1 MRKTEKANIPSNEEI
16 IKMIPS
22 KSLREYLGQ
31 IGHEFSLCEEAALIY
46 QNSLLRQD
54 ERLDALNEIAKTLR
68 LPENAS
74 LQFSTY
80 RNCID
85 GNPDSGEKITATE
98 LATQIESHIKSDMEI
113 ETALFRNMLEG
124 IYEVDC
130 SVKNESLRGQ
140 PYDTFSCPAFS
151 SIEKAIDY
159 VMTGENDKLLDFIVT
174 LRKIDEG
181 DKYDSGTFNGKGEL
195 LQVDSTF
202 IGTQAFDSDNRLDN
216 FYSEIPYP
224 FNDGDIVQD
233 LSSGRIGV
241 VNHLGGEKDGNLKN
255 ICKRYRDS
263 SDIIVPVD
271 CLDDDGNFVYEP
283 FYTPCVD
290 YAPRLDESKGDGEF
304 LYEASLLVQGKGSL
318 EYFCNIVKKQNL
330 R

>member
-1 MRKTEKANIPSNEEI
+1 MTNI
-16 IKMIPS
+16 KKLIPS

-31 IGHEFSLCEEAALIY
+31 SGHEFSLCEEAALIY
-46 QNSLLRQD
+46 PNPLLRQD
-54 ERLDALNEIAKTLR
+54 ERLDALNEIAKTLH

-74 LQFSTY
+74 LQFPIY
-80 RNCID
+80 RNCRD
-85 GNPDSGEKITATE
+85 DNPDSDEKITATE
-98 LATQIESHIKSDMEI
+98 LATQIEAHIKSDMEI
-113 ETALFRNMLEG
+113 EIDLFRNTLEG

-130 SVKNESLRGQ
+130 SVKNESLHGL

-151 SIEKAIDY
+151 CIEKAIDD
-159 VMTGENDKLLDFIVT
+159 VRSCENDKLLDFIVT

-181 DKYDSGTFNGKGEL
+181 DKYVSGTFNSKGEL
-195 LQVDSTF
+195 LRVDSSF
-202 IGTQAFDSDNRLDN
+202 IGTQTFDSDNCLDN
-216 FYSEIPYP
+216 FYCEIPYP
-224 FNDGDIVQD
+224 FNHGDIVQD

-241 VNHLGGEKDGNLKN
+241 VNHLGGEKDGKLKN

-283 FYTPCVD
+283 FCTPCVD
-290 YAPRLDESKGDGEF
+290 YAPRLDYSKGDGERMD
-304 LYEASLLVQGKGSL
+304 EASHMVKGKGSL
-318 EYFCNIVKKQNL
+318 EYFYNIVKKQNL

>member
-1 MRKTEKANIPSNEEI
+1 MTNI
-16 IKMIPS
+16 KKLIPS

-46 QNSLLRQD
+46 QNPLLRQD
-54 ERLDALNEIAKTLR
+54 ERLDALNEIAKTLH

-74 LQFSTY
+74 LQFPIY
-80 RNCID
+80 RNCRD
-85 GNPDSGEKITATE
+85 DNPDSDEKITATE

-113 ETALFRNMLEG
+113 EIDLFRNTLEG

-130 SVKNESLRGQ
+130 SVKNESLHGQ

-181 DKYDSGTFNGKGEL
+181 DKYVSGTFNSKGEL
-195 LQVDSTF
+195 LRFDSSF
-202 IGTQAFDSDNRLDN
+202 IGTQAFDSDNCLDN
-216 FYSEIPYP
+216 FYCEIPYP

-241 VNHLGGEKDGNLKN
+241 VNHLDGEKDGKLKN

-290 YAPRLDESKGDGEF
+290 YASHLDYSKGNGEF

-318 EYFCNIVKKQNL
+318 EYFCNLVKKQNL

>member
-1 MRKTEKANIPSNEEI
+1 M
-16 IKMIPS
+16 
-22 KSLREYLGQ
+22 
-31 IGHEFSLCEEAALIY
+31 
-46 QNSLLRQD
+46 
-54 ERLDALNEIAKTLR
+54 
-68 LPENAS
+68 
-74 LQFSTY
+74 QFPTY

-85 GNPDSGEKITATE
+85 GSPDSGEKITATE
-98 LATQIESHIKSDMEI
+98 LAIQIESHIKSDMEI
-113 ETALFRNMLEG
+113 EIDLFRNTLEG

-130 SVKNESLRGQ
+130 SVKNESLRGL
-140 PYDTFSCPAFS
+140 PYDTSSCPAFS
-151 SIEKAIDY
+151 CIEKAIDY
-159 VMTGENDKLLDFIVT
+159 VMTGENDKLLDVIVT

-181 DKYDSGTFNGKGEL
+181 DKYVSGTFNGKGEL
-195 LQVDSTF
+195 LRVDSSF
-202 IGTQAFDSDNRLDN
+202 IGTQAFDSDNCLDN
-216 FYSEIPYP
+216 FYCEIPYP

-241 VNHLGGEKDGNLKN
+241 VNHLGGEKDGKLKN

-290 YAPRLDESKGDGEF
+290 YPPRLDYSKGDGEF

-318 EYFCNIVKKQNL
+318 EYFCNLVKKQNL

>member
-1 MRKTEKANIPSNEEI
+1 MTNI
-16 IKMIPS
+16 KKLIPS
-22 KSLREYLGQ
+22 KSLREYLQ
-31 IGHEFSLCEEAALIY
+31 KTGHEFSLCEEAALIY
-46 QNSLLRQD
+46 QNPLLRQD
-54 ERLDALNEIAKTLR
+54 ERLDALNKIAKTLR
-68 LPENAS
+68 LPENDGK
-74 LQFSTY
+74 QFSTY

-98 LATQIESHIKSDMEI
+98 LATQIESHIKSDMEMEI
-113 ETALFRNMLEG
+113 ALFRNTLEG

-159 VMTGENDKLLDFIVT
+159 VMTGENDKLLDFVVT

-181 DKYDSGTFNGKGEL
+181 DKYVSGTFNGKGEL
-195 LQVDSTF
+195 LRVDSTF
-202 IGTQAFDSDNRLDN
+202 IGTQVFDSDNCLDN
-216 FYSEIPYP
+216 LYCEIRYP
-224 FNDGDIVQD
+224 FSDGDIVQD
-233 LSSGRIGV
+233 VASGRIGV
-241 VNHLGGEKDGNLKN
+241 VNHLGGEKDGKLKN

-271 CLDDDGNFVYEP
+271 SLDDDGNFVYEP

-290 YAPRLDESKGDGEF
+290 YAPRLDESKNDGEF

-318 EYFCNIVKKQNL
+318 EYFCNMVKKQNL

>member
-1 MRKTEKANIPSNEEI
+1 MTNI
-16 IKMIPS
+16 KKLIPS
-22 KSLREYLGQ
+22 KSLREYLQ
-31 IGHEFSLCEEAALIY
+31 KTGHEFSLCEEAALIY
-46 QNSLLRQD
+46 QNPLLRQD
-54 ERLDALNEIAKTLR
+54 ERLDALNKIAKTLR
-68 LPENAS
+68 LPENDGK
-74 LQFSTY
+74 QFSTY

-98 LATQIESHIKSDMEI
+98 LATQIESHIKSDMEMEI
-113 ETALFRNMLEG
+113 ALFRNTLEG

-181 DKYDSGTFNGKGEL
+181 DKYVSGTFNGKGEL
-195 LQVDSTF
+195 LRVDSYF
-202 IGTQAFDSDNRLDN
+202 MGTQAFDSDNCLDN

-241 VNHLGGEKDGNLKN
+241 VNHLGGEKDGKLKN

-271 CLDDDGNFVYEP
+271 SLDDDGNFVYEP

-290 YAPRLDESKGDGEF
+290 YAPRLDESKNDGEF

-318 EYFCNIVKKQNL
+318 EYFCNMVKKQNL

>member
-22 KSLREYLGQ
+22 KAVREYLQ
-31 IGHEFSLCEEAALIY
+31 KIGHEFSLCEEAALIY
-46 QNSLLRQD
+46 QNPLLRQD
-54 ERLDALNEIAKTLR
+54 ESLDALNKIAKTLR
-68 LPENAS
+68 LPENDS
-74 LQFSTY
+74 KQFSTY

-98 LATQIESHIKSDMEI
+98 LATQIESHIKSDMEMEI
-113 ETALFRNMLEG
+113 DLFRNTLEG

-130 SVKNESLRGQ
+130 SVKNESLRSQ

-159 VMTGENDKLLDFIVT
+159 VMTGENNKLLDFIVT

-181 DKYDSGTFNGKGEL
+181 DKYVSGTFNGKGEL
-195 LQVDSTF
+195 LRVDSSF
-202 IGTQAFDSDNRLDN
+202 MGTQAFDSDNCLDN

-241 VNHLGGEKDGNLKN
+241 VNHLGGEKDGKLKN

-290 YAPRLDESKGDGEF
+290 YATRLDESKNDGEF

-318 EYFCNIVKKQNL
+318 EYFCNLVKKQNL

>member
-1 MRKTEKANIPSNEEI
+1 MTNI
-16 IKMIPS
+16 KKLIPS
-22 KSLREYLGQ
+22 KSLREYLQ
-31 IGHEFSLCEEAALIY
+31 KTGHEFSLCEEAALIY
-46 QNSLLRQD
+46 QNPLLRQD
-54 ERLDALNEIAKTLR
+54 ERLDALNKIAKTLR
-68 LPENAS
+68 LPENDGK
-74 LQFSTY
+74 QFSTY

-98 LATQIESHIKSDMEI
+98 LATQIESHIKSDMEMEI
-113 ETALFRNMLEG
+113 ALFRNTLEG

-181 DKYDSGTFNGKGEL
+181 DKYVSGTFNGKDEL
-195 LQVDSTF
+195 LRVDSSF
-202 IGTQAFDSDNRLDN
+202 MGTQAFDSDNCLDN

-263 SDIIVPVD
+263 SDIIVSVD
-271 CLDDDGNFVYEP
+271 SLDDDGNFVYEP

-290 YAPRLDESKGDGEF
+290 YATRLDYSKGDGEF

-318 EYFCNIVKKQNL
+318 EYFCNLVKK
-330 R
+330 RIAD

>member
-1 MRKTEKANIPSNEEI
+1 MTNI
-16 IKMIPS
+16 KKLIPS
-22 KSLREYLGQ
+22 KSLREYLQ
-31 IGHEFSLCEEAALIY
+31 KTGHEFSLCEEAALIY
-46 QNSLLRQD
+46 QNPLLRQD
-54 ERLDALNEIAKTLR
+54 ERLDALNKIAKTLR
-68 LPENAS
+68 LPENDGK
-74 LQFSTY
+74 QFSTY

-85 GNPDSGEKITATE
+85 GNPDSGEKITAIE
-98 LATQIESHIKSDMEI
+98 LATQIESHIKSDMEMEI
-113 ETALFRNMLEG
+113 ALFRNTLEG

-181 DKYDSGTFNGKGEL
+181 DKYVSGTFNGKDEL
-195 LQVDSTF
+195 LRVDSSF
-202 IGTQAFDSDNRLDN
+202 MGTQVFDSDNCLDN
-216 FYSEIPYP
+216 FYCEIPYP

-241 VNHLGGEKDGNLKN
+241 VNHLGGEKDGKLKN

-271 CLDDDGNFVYEP
+271 SLDDDGNFVYEP

-290 YAPRLDESKGDGEF
+290 YAPRLDESKNDGEF

-318 EYFCNIVKKQNL
+318 EYFCNMVKKQNL

>member
-1 MRKTEKANIPSNEEI
+1 MTNI
-16 IKMIPS
+16 KKLIPS

-46 QNSLLRQD
+46 QNPLLRQD
-54 ERLDALNEIAKTLR
+54 ERLDALNKIAKTLR

-74 LQFSTY
+74 LQFPTY
-80 RNCID
+80 RNWRD
-85 GNPDSGEKITATE
+85 GSPDSGEKITATE
-98 LATQIESHIKSDMEI
+98 LATQMESHIKSDMEI
-113 ETALFRNMLEG
+113 EIDLFRNTLEG
-124 IYEVDC
+124 IYEVDF
-130 SVKNESLRGQ
+130 SVKNENLRGQ
-140 PYDTFSCPAFS
+140 SYDTFSCPAFS

-181 DKYDSGTFNGKGEL
+181 DKYVSGTFNGKGEL
-195 LQVDSTF
+195 LRVDSTF

-216 FYSEIPYP
+216 FYCEIPYP

-241 VNHLGGEKDGNLKN
+241 VNHLGGEKDGKLKN

-271 CLDDDGNFVYEP
+271 CLDDDGNFVYKP

-290 YAPRLDESKGDGEF
+290 YAPRLDYSKGDGEF

-318 EYFCNIVKKQNL
+318 EYFRNMVKKQNL

>member
-1 MRKTEKANIPSNEEI
+1 M
-16 IKMIPS
+16 
-22 KSLREYLGQ
+22 
-31 IGHEFSLCEEAALIY
+31 
-46 QNSLLRQD
+46 RQD
-54 ERLDALNEIAKTLR
+54 ERLDALNKIAKTLR
-68 LPENAS
+68 LPENDGK
-74 LQFSTY
+74 QFSTY

-98 LATQIESHIKSDMEI
+98 LATQIESHIKSDMEMEI
-113 ETALFRNMLEG
+113 ALFRNTLEG

-181 DKYDSGTFNGKGEL
+181 DKYVSGTFNGKDEL
-195 LQVDSTF
+195 LRVDSSF
-202 IGTQAFDSDNRLDN
+202 MGTQAFDSDNCLDN

-241 VNHLGGEKDGNLKN
+241 VNHLGGEKDGKLKN

-271 CLDDDGNFVYEP
+271 SLDDDGNFVYEP

-290 YAPRLDESKGDGEF
+290 YAPRLDESKNDGEF

-318 EYFCNIVKKQNL
+318 EYFCNMVKKQNL

>member
-1 MRKTEKANIPSNEEI
+1 MTNI
-16 IKMIPS
+16 KKLIPS
-22 KSLREYLGQ
+22 KSLREYLQ
-31 IGHEFSLCEEAALIY
+31 KTGHEFSLCEEAALIY
-46 QNSLLRQD
+46 QNPLLRQD
-54 ERLDALNEIAKTLR
+54 ERLDALNKIAKTLR
-68 LPENAS
+68 LPENDGK
-74 LQFSTY
+74 QFSTY

-98 LATQIESHIKSDMEI
+98 LATQIESHIKSDMEMEI
-113 ETALFRNMLEG
+113 ALFRNTLEG

-181 DKYDSGTFNGKGEL
+181 DKYVSGTFNGKGEL
-195 LQVDSTF
+195 LRVDSSF
-202 IGTQAFDSDNRLDN
+202 MGTQAFDSDNCLDN

-241 VNHLGGEKDGNLKN
+241 VNHLGGEKDGKLKN

-271 CLDDDGNFVYEP
+271 SLDVDGNFVYEP

-290 YAPRLDESKGDGEF
+290 YAPRLDESKNDGEF

-318 EYFCNIVKKQNL
+318 EYFCNMVKKQNL

>member
-1 MRKTEKANIPSNEEI
+1 MTNI
-16 IKMIPS
+16 KKLIPS
-22 KSLREYLGQ
+22 KSLREYLQ
-31 IGHEFSLCEEAALIY
+31 KTGHEFSLCEEAALIY
-46 QNSLLRQD
+46 QNPLLRQD
-54 ERLDALNEIAKTLR
+54 ERLDALNKIAKTLR
-68 LPENAS
+68 LPENDGK
-74 LQFSTY
+74 QFSTY

-85 GNPDSGEKITATE
+85 GNPDSGEKITAIE
-98 LATQIESHIKSDMEI
+98 LATQIESHIKSDMEMEI
-113 ETALFRNMLEG
+113 ALFRNTLEG

-181 DKYDSGTFNGKGEL
+181 DKYVSGTFNGKDEL
-195 LQVDSTF
+195 LRVDSSF
-202 IGTQAFDSDNRLDN
+202 MGTQAFDSDNCLDN
-216 FYSEIPYP
+216 FYCEIPYP
-224 FNDGDIVQD
+224 FNDGDIVQN
-233 LSSGRIGV
+233 LSDGRIGV
-241 VNHLGGEKDGNLKN
+241 VNHLGGEKDGKLKN

-271 CLDDDGNFVYEP
+271 SLDDDGNFVYEP

-290 YAPRLDESKGDGEF
+290 YAPRLDESKNDGEF

-318 EYFCNIVKKQNL
+318 EYFCNMVKKQNL

>member
-1 MRKTEKANIPSNEEI
+1 MTNI
-16 IKMIPS
+16 KKLIPS
-22 KSLREYLGQ
+22 KSLREYLQ
-31 IGHEFSLCEEAALIY
+31 KTGHEFSLCEEAALIY
-46 QNSLLRQD
+46 QNPLLRQD
-54 ERLDALNEIAKTLR
+54 ERLDALNKIAKTLC
-68 LPENAS
+68 LLENDGK
-74 LQFSTY
+74 QFSTY

-98 LATQIESHIKSDMEI
+98 LATQIESHIKSDMEMEI
-113 ETALFRNMLEG
+113 ALFRNTLEG

-181 DKYDSGTFNGKGEL
+181 DKYVSGTFNGKGEL
-195 LQVDSTF
+195 LRVDSSF
-202 IGTQAFDSDNRLDN
+202 MGTQAFDSDNCLDN

-241 VNHLGGEKDGNLKN
+241 VNHLGGEKDGKLKN

-271 CLDDDGNFVYEP
+271 SLDDDGNFVYEP

-290 YAPRLDESKGDGEF
+290 YAPRLDESKNDGEF

-318 EYFCNIVKKQNL
+318 EYFCNMVKKQNL

>member
-1 MRKTEKANIPSNEEI
+1 MTNI
-16 IKMIPS
+16 KKLIPS

-46 QNSLLRQD
+46 QNPLLRQD
-54 ERLDALNEIAKTLR
+54 ERLDALNEIAKTLH
-68 LPENAS
+68 LLENAN
-74 LQFSTY
+74 LQFPTY
-80 RNCID
+80 RNCKD
-85 GNPDSGEKITATE
+85 GSPDSGEKITATE

-113 ETALFRNMLEG
+113 EIDLFRNTLED

-130 SVKNESLRGQ
+130 SVKNESLHGQ

-159 VMTGENDKLLDFIVT
+159 VITGENDKLLDFIVR

-181 DKYDSGTFNGKGEL
+181 DKYVSGTFNSKGEL
-195 LQVDSTF
+195 LRVDSSF
-202 IGTQAFDSDNRLDN
+202 IGTQVFDSDNCLDN
-216 FYSEIPYP
+216 FYCEIPYP

-241 VNHLGGEKDGNLKN
+241 VNHLGGEKHGKLKN

-290 YAPRLDESKGDGEF
+290 YAPRLDESKNDGEF

-318 EYFCNIVKKQNL
+318 EYFCNMVKKQNL

>member
-1 MRKTEKANIPSNEEI
+1 MTNLKKL
-16 IKMIPS
+16 IPS

-46 QNSLLRQD
+46 QNPLLRQD
-54 ERLDALNEIAKTLR
+54 ERLDALNEIAKTLH

-74 LQFSTY
+74 LQFPTY
-80 RNCID
+80 RNCRD
-85 GNPDSGEKITATE
+85 GSPDSGEKITATE
-98 LATQIESHIKSDMEI
+98 LATQIEAHIKSDMEI
-113 ETALFRNMLEG
+113 EIDLFRNTLEG

-140 PYDTFSCPAFS
+140 SYDTFSCPAFS
-151 SIEKAIDY
+151 CIEKAIDY
-159 VMTGENDKLLDFIVT
+159 VITGENDKLLDFIVT

-181 DKYDSGTFNGKGEL
+181 DKYVSGTFNGKGEL
-195 LQVDSTF
+195 LRVDSSF

-216 FYSEIPYP
+216 FYCEILYP

-241 VNHLGGEKDGNLKN
+241 VNHLGGEKDGKLKN

-290 YAPRLDESKGDGEF
+290 YAPRLDYSKGDGEF

-318 EYFCNIVKKQNL
+318 EYFCNLVKKQNL

>member
-1 MRKTEKANIPSNEEI
+1 MTNLKKL
-16 IKMIPS
+16 IPS
-22 KSLREYLGQ
+22 KSLREYLRQ

-46 QNSLLRQD
+46 QNPLLRQD

-68 LPENAS
+68 LPENDGK
-74 LQFSTY
+74 QFSTY

-113 ETALFRNMLEG
+113 EIDLFRNTLEG

-181 DKYDSGTFNGKGEL
+181 DKYVSGTFNGKGEL
-195 LQVDSTF
+195 LRVDSSF
-202 IGTQAFDSDNRLDN
+202 MGTQAFDSDNSLDN

-224 FNDGDIVQD
+224 FNDGDIEQA
-233 LSSGRIGV
+233 LSNGRIGV
-241 VNHLGGEKDGNLKN
+241 VNHLGGEKDGKLKN

-271 CLDDDGNFVYEP
+271 SLDDDGNFVYEP

-290 YAPRLDESKGDGEF
+290 YAPRLDESKNDGEF

-318 EYFCNIVKKQNL
+318 EYFCNMGKKQNL

>member
-1 MRKTEKANIPSNEEI
+1 MTNLKKL
-16 IKMIPS
+16 IPS
-22 KSLREYLGQ
+22 KSLRKYLGQ

-46 QNSLLRQD
+46 QNPLLRQD

-68 LPENAS
+68 LPENDGK
-74 LQFSTY
+74 QFSTY

-85 GNPDSGEKITATE
+85 GNPDSDEKITATE
-98 LATQIESHIKSDMEI
+98 LATQIEAHIKSDMEMEI
-113 ETALFRNMLEG
+113 DLFRNTLEG

-181 DKYDSGTFNGKGEL
+181 DKYVSGTFNSKGEL

-202 IGTQAFDSDNRLDN
+202 IGTQVFDSDNCLDN

-224 FNDGDIVQD
+224 FNDGDIVQN
-233 LSSGRIGV
+233 LSDGRIGV

-271 CLDDDGNFVYEP
+271 SLDDDGNFVYEP

-290 YAPRLDESKGDGEF
+290 YAPRLDYSKGDGEF

-318 EYFCNIVKKQNL
+318 EYFCNLVKKQNL

>member
-1 MRKTEKANIPSNEEI
+1 MTNLKKL
-16 IKMIPS
+16 IPS

-31 IGHEFSLCEEAALIY
+31 IGHEFSLCEEASLIY
-46 QNSLLRQD
+46 QNPLLRQD
-54 ERLDALNEIAKTLR
+54 ERLDALNEIAKTLH

-74 LQFSTY
+74 LQFPTY

-98 LATQIESHIKSDMEI
+98 LATQIESHIKADMEI
-113 ETALFRNMLEG
+113 ETALFRNTLEG
-124 IYEVDC
+124 IYEVNC

-181 DKYDSGTFNGKGEL
+181 DKYVSGTFNSKGEL
-195 LQVDSTF
+195 LRVNSSF
-202 IGTQAFDSDNRLDN
+202 IGTQAFDSDNCLDN
-216 FYSEIPYP
+216 LYCEIPYP

-233 LSSGRIGV
+233 LSDGRIGV

-271 CLDDDGNFVYEP
+271 SLDDDGNFVYEP

-290 YAPRLDESKGDGEF
+290 YASRLDESKNDGEF

-318 EYFCNIVKKQNL
+318 EYFCNLVKK
-330 R
+330 RIAD

>member
-1 MRKTEKANIPSNEEI
+1 MTNI
-16 IKMIPS
+16 KKLIPS
-22 KSLREYLGQ
+22 KSLREYLQ
-31 IGHEFSLCEEAALIY
+31 KTGHEFSLCEEAALIY
-46 QNSLLRQD
+46 QNPLLRQD
-54 ERLDALNEIAKTLR
+54 ERLDALNKIAKTLR
-68 LPENAS
+68 LPENDGK
-74 LQFSTY
+74 QFSTY

-98 LATQIESHIKSDMEI
+98 LATQIESHIKSDMEMEI
-113 ETALFRNMLEG
+113 ALFRNTLEG

-181 DKYDSGTFNGKGEL
+181 DKYVSGTFNGKDEL
-195 LQVDSTF
+195 LRVDSSF
-202 IGTQAFDSDNRLDN
+202 MGTQAFDSDNCLDN

-241 VNHLGGEKDGNLKN
+241 VNHLGGEKDGKLKN

-271 CLDDDGNFVYEP
+271 SLDDDGNFVYEP

-290 YAPRLDESKGDGEF
+290 YAPRLDESKNDGEF
-304 LYEASLLVQGKGSL
+304 LYEVSLLVQGKGSL
-318 EYFCNIVKKQNL
+318 EYFCNMVKKQNL

>member
-1 MRKTEKANIPSNEEI
+1 MTNLKKL
-16 IKMIPS
+16 IPS

-46 QNSLLRQD
+46 QNPLLRQD
-54 ERLDALNEIAKTLR
+54 ERLDALNEIAKTLH
-68 LPENAS
+68 LLENAN
-74 LQFSTY
+74 LQFPTY
-80 RNCID
+80 RNCKD
-85 GNPDSGEKITATE
+85 GSPDSGEKITATE
-98 LATQIESHIKSDMEI
+98 LSTQIESHIKSDMEI
-113 ETALFRNMLEG
+113 EIDLFRNTLEG

-130 SVKNESLRGQ
+130 SVKNESLHGL

-151 SIEKAIDY
+151 CIEKAIDY
-159 VMTGENDKLLDFIVT
+159 VMSGENDKLLDFIVT
-174 LRKIDEG
+174 LRKIDED
-181 DKYDSGTFNGKGEL
+181 DKYVSGTFNSKGEL
-195 LQVDSTF
+195 LRVDSSF
-202 IGTQAFDSDNRLDN
+202 IGTQAFDSDNCLDN
-216 FYSEIPYP
+216 FYCEIPYP

-241 VNHLGGEKDGNLKN
+241 VNHLGGEKDGKLKN

-290 YAPRLDESKGDGEF
+290 YASCLDYSKGDGEF

-318 EYFCNIVKKQNL
+318 EYFCNLVKKQNL

>member
-1 MRKTEKANIPSNEEI
+1 MTNI
-16 IKMIPS
+16 KKLIPS
-22 KSLREYLGQ
+22 KSLREYLQ
-31 IGHEFSLCEEAALIY
+31 KTGHEFSLCEEAALIY
-46 QNSLLRQD
+46 QNPLLRQD
-54 ERLDALNEIAKTLR
+54 ERLDALNKIAKTLR
-68 LPENAS
+68 LPENDGK
-74 LQFSTY
+74 QFSTY

-98 LATQIESHIKSDMEI
+98 LATQIESHIKSDMEMGI
-113 ETALFRNMLEG
+113 ALFRNTLEG

-181 DKYDSGTFNGKGEL
+181 DKYVSGTFNSKGEL

-202 IGTQAFDSDNRLDN
+202 IGTQVFDSNNCLDN
-216 FYSEIPYP
+216 FYCEIPYP

-241 VNHLGGEKDGNLKN
+241 VNHLGGEKDGKLKN

-271 CLDDDGNFVYEP
+271 SLDDDGNFVYEP

-290 YAPRLDESKGDGEF
+290 YAPRLDESKNDGEF

-318 EYFCNIVKKQNL
+318 EYFCNMVKKKNL

>member
-1 MRKTEKANIPSNEEI
+1 MTNLKKL
-16 IKMIPS
+16 IPS

-46 QNSLLRQD
+46 QNPILRQD
-54 ERLDALNEIAKTLR
+54 ERLDALNEIAKTLH

-74 LQFSTY
+74 LQFPTY
-80 RNCID
+80 RNCRD
-85 GNPDSGEKITATE
+85 GSPDSGEKITATE
-98 LATQIESHIKSDMEI
+98 LATQIASHIKSDMEI
-113 ETALFRNMLEG
+113 EIDLFRNTLEG

-181 DKYDSGTFNGKGEL
+181 DKYVSGTFNGKDEL
-195 LQVDSTF
+195 LRVDSSF
-202 IGTQAFDSDNRLDN
+202 MGTQAFDSDNCLDN
-216 FYSEIPYP
+216 FYSEIPYS

-241 VNHLGGEKDGNLKN
+241 VNHLGGEKDGKLKN
-255 ICKRYRDS
+255 ICKRYHDS
-263 SDIIVPVD
+263 SDIIVSVD
-271 CLDDDGNFVYEP
+271 SLDDDGNFVYEP

-290 YAPRLDESKGDGEF
+290 YAPRLDESKNDGEF

-318 EYFCNIVKKQNL
+318 EYFCNMVKKQNL

>member
-1 MRKTEKANIPSNEEI
+1 MTNI
-16 IKMIPS
+16 KKLIPS
-22 KSLREYLGQ
+22 KSLREYLQ
-31 IGHEFSLCEEAALIY
+31 KTGHEFSLCEEAALIY
-46 QNSLLRQD
+46 QNPLLRQD
-54 ERLDALNEIAKTLR
+54 ERLDALNKIAKTLR
-68 LPENAS
+68 LPENDGK
-74 LQFSTY
+74 QFSTY

-98 LATQIESHIKSDMEI
+98 LATQIESHIKSDMEMEI
-113 ETALFRNMLEG
+113 ALFRNTLEG

-181 DKYDSGTFNGKGEL
+181 DKYVSGTFNGKGEL

-202 IGTQAFDSDNRLDN
+202 IGTQVFDSDNCLDN
-216 FYSEIPYP
+216 FYCEIPYP

-241 VNHLGGEKDGNLKN
+241 VNHLGGEKDGKLKN

-271 CLDDDGNFVYEP
+271 SLDDDGNFVYEP

-290 YAPRLDESKGDGEF
+290 YAPRLDESKNDGEF

-318 EYFCNIVKKQNL
+318 EYFCNMVKKQNL

>member
-1 MRKTEKANIPSNEEI
+1 MTNLKKL
-16 IKMIPS
+16 IPS

-46 QNSLLRQD
+46 QNPLLRQD
-54 ERLDALNEIAKTLR
+54 ERLDALNEIAKTLH

-74 LQFSTY
+74 LQFPTY

-85 GNPDSGEKITATE
+85 GMHDSGEKITVTE
-98 LATQIESHIKSDMEI
+98 LATQIEAHIKADMEI
-113 ETALFRNMLEG
+113 ETALFRNTLEG

-140 PYDTFSCPAFS
+140 PYDNFSCPAFS

-181 DKYDSGTFNGKGEL
+181 DKYVSGTFNSKGEL

-202 IGTQAFDSDNRLDN
+202 IGTQVFDSDNRLDN

-241 VNHLGGEKDGNLKN
+241 VNHLGGEKDGKLKN

-271 CLDDDGNFVYEP
+271 SLDDDGNFVYEP

-290 YAPRLDESKGDGEF
+290 YAPRLDYSKGDGEF

-318 EYFCNIVKKQNL
+318 EYFCNMVKK
-330 R
+330 RIAD

>member
-1 MRKTEKANIPSNEEI
+1 MTNI
-16 IKMIPS
+16 KKLIPS
-22 KSLREYLGQ
+22 KSLREYLQ
-31 IGHEFSLCEEAALIY
+31 KTGHEFSLCEEAALIY
-46 QNSLLRQD
+46 QNPLLRQD
-54 ERLDALNEIAKTLR
+54 ERLDALNKIAKTLR
-68 LPENAS
+68 LPENDGK
-74 LQFSTY
+74 QFSTY

-98 LATQIESHIKSDMEI
+98 LATQIESHIKSDMEMEI
-113 ETALFRNMLEG
+113 ALFRNTLEG

-140 PYDTFSCPAFS
+140 PYDTFYCPAFS

-181 DKYDSGTFNGKGEL
+181 DKYVSGTFNGKDEL
-195 LQVDSTF
+195 LRVDSSF
-202 IGTQAFDSDNRLDN
+202 MGTQAFDSDNCLDN

-241 VNHLGGEKDGNLKN
+241 VNHLGGEKDGKLKN

-271 CLDDDGNFVYEP
+271 SLDDDGNFVYEP

-290 YAPRLDESKGDGEF
+290 YAPRLDESKNDGEF

-318 EYFCNIVKKQNL
+318 EYFCNMVKKQNL

>member
-1 MRKTEKANIPSNEEI
+1 MTNLKKL
-16 IKMIPS
+16 IPS

-46 QNSLLRQD
+46 QNPLLRQD
-54 ERLDALNEIAKTLR
+54 ERLDALNEIAKTLH

-74 LQFSTY
+74 LQFPTY

-85 GNPDSGEKITATE
+85 GMHDSGEKITVTE
-98 LATQIESHIKSDMEI
+98 LATQIEAHIKADMEI
-113 ETALFRNMLEG
+113 ETALFRNTLEG

-140 PYDTFSCPAFS
+140 PYDNFSCPAFS

-181 DKYDSGTFNGKGEL
+181 DKYVSGTFNSKGEL

-202 IGTQAFDSDNRLDN
+202 IGTQVFDSDNRLDN

-241 VNHLGGEKDGNLKN
+241 VNHLGGEKDGKLKN

-263 SDIIVPVD
+263 SDIIVSVD
-271 CLDDDGNFVYEP
+271 SLDDDGNFVYEP

-290 YAPRLDESKGDGEF
+290 YATRLDYSKGDGEF

-318 EYFCNIVKKQNL
+318 EYFCNMVKK
-330 R
+330 RIAD

>member
-1 MRKTEKANIPSNEEI
+1 M
-16 IKMIPS
+16 
-22 KSLREYLGQ
+22 
-31 IGHEFSLCEEAALIY
+31 
-46 QNSLLRQD
+46 RQD
-54 ERLDALNEIAKTLR
+54 ERLDALNKIAKTLR
-68 LPENAS
+68 LPENDGK
-74 LQFSTY
+74 QFSTY

-98 LATQIESHIKSDMEI
+98 LATQIESHIKSDMEMEI
-113 ETALFRNMLEG
+113 ALFRNTLEG

-181 DKYDSGTFNGKGEL
+181 DKYVSGTFNGKDEL
-195 LQVDSTF
+195 LRVDSSF
-202 IGTQAFDSDNRLDN
+202 MGTQAFDSDNCLDN
-216 FYSEIPYP
+216 LYCEIPYP

-241 VNHLGGEKDGNLKN
+241 VNHLGGEKDGKLKN

-271 CLDDDGNFVYEP
+271 SLDDDGNFVYEP

-290 YAPRLDESKGDGEF
+290 YAPRLDESKNDGEF

-318 EYFCNIVKKQNL
+318 EYFCNMVKKQNL

>member
-1 MRKTEKANIPSNEEI
+1 MTNI
-16 IKMIPS
+16 KKLIPS

-46 QNSLLRQD
+46 QNPLLRQD
-54 ERLDALNEIAKTLR
+54 ERLDALNEIAKTLH

-74 LQFSTY
+74 LQFPIY
-80 RNCID
+80 RNCRD
-85 GNPDSGEKITATE
+85 DNPDSDEKITATE

-113 ETALFRNMLEG
+113 EIDLFRNTLEG

-130 SVKNESLRGQ
+130 SVKNESLHGQ

-181 DKYDSGTFNGKGEL
+181 DKYVSGTFNGKDEFL
-195 LQVDSTF
+195 RVDSSF
-202 IGTQAFDSDNRLDN
+202 IGTQAFDSDNCLDN
-216 FYSEIPYP
+216 FYCKIPYP

-241 VNHLGGEKDGNLKN
+241 VNHLSGEKDGKLKN

-290 YAPRLDESKGDGEF
+290 YAPRLDESKNDGEF

-318 EYFCNIVKKQNL
+318 EYFCNMVKKQNL

>member
-1 MRKTEKANIPSNEEI
+1 MTNI
-16 IKMIPS
+16 KKLIPS
-22 KSLREYLGQ
+22 KSLREYLQ
-31 IGHEFSLCEEAALIY
+31 KTGHEFSLCEEAALIY
-46 QNSLLRQD
+46 QNPLLRQD
-54 ERLDALNEIAKTLR
+54 ERLDALNKIAKTLR
-68 LPENAS
+68 LPENDGK
-74 LQFSTY
+74 QFSTY

-85 GNPDSGEKITATE
+85 GNPDSGEKIMATE
-98 LATQIESHIKSDMEI
+98 LATQIESHIKSDMEMEI
-113 ETALFRNMLEG
+113 ALFRNTLEG

-140 PYDTFSCPAFS
+140 PCDTFSCPAFS

-181 DKYDSGTFNGKGEL
+181 DKYVSGTFNGKDEL
-195 LQVDSTF
+195 LRVDSSF
-202 IGTQAFDSDNRLDN
+202 MGTQAFDSDNCLDN

-241 VNHLGGEKDGNLKN
+241 VNHLGGEKDGKLKN

-271 CLDDDGNFVYEP
+271 SLDDDGNFVYEP

-290 YAPRLDESKGDGEF
+290 YAPRLDESKNDGEF

-318 EYFCNIVKKQNL
+318 EYFCNMVKKQNL

>member
-1 MRKTEKANIPSNEEI
+1 MTNI
-16 IKMIPS
+16 KKLIPS
-22 KSLREYLGQ
+22 KSLREYLQ
-31 IGHEFSLCEEAALIY
+31 KTGHEFSLCEEAALIY
-46 QNSLLRQD
+46 QNPLLRQD
-54 ERLDALNEIAKTLR
+54 ERLDALNKIAKTLR
-68 LPENAS
+68 LPENDGK
-74 LQFSTY
+74 QFSTY

-98 LATQIESHIKSDMEI
+98 LATQIESHIKSDMEMEI
-113 ETALFRNMLEG
+113 ALFRNTLEG

-181 DKYDSGTFNGKGEL
+181 DKYVSGTFNSKGEL
-195 LQVDSTF
+195 LRVDSSF
-202 IGTQAFDSDNRLDN
+202 IRTQAFDSDNCLDN

-241 VNHLGGEKDGNLKN
+241 VNHLGGEKDGKLKN

-271 CLDDDGNFVYEP
+271 SLDDDGNFVYEP

-290 YAPRLDESKGDGEF
+290 YAPRLDESKNDGEF

-318 EYFCNIVKKQNL
+318 EYFCNMVKKQNL

>member
-1 MRKTEKANIPSNEEI
+1 MTNI
-16 IKMIPS
+16 KKLIPS

-31 IGHEFSLCEEAALIY
+31 IGHEFSLCEKAALIY
-46 QNSLLRQD
+46 QNPLLRQD
-54 ERLDALNEIAKTLR
+54 ERLDALNEIAKTLH
-68 LPENAS
+68 LLENAN
-74 LQFSTY
+74 LQFPTY
-80 RNCID
+80 RNCKD
-85 GNPDSGEKITATE
+85 GSPDSGEKITATE
-98 LATQIESHIKSDMEI
+98 LSTQIESHIKSDMEI
-113 ETALFRNMLEG
+113 EIDLFRNTLEG

-130 SVKNESLRGQ
+130 SVKNESLHGQ

-181 DKYDSGTFNGKGEL
+181 DKYVSGTFNGKGEL
-195 LQVDSTF
+195 LRVDSSF
-202 IGTQAFDSDNRLDN
+202 IGTQAFDSDNCLDN
-216 FYSEIPYP
+216 FYCEIPYP
-224 FNDGDIVQD
+224 FKDGDIVQD

-241 VNHLGGEKDGNLKN
+241 VNHLGGEKDGKLKN

-271 CLDDDGNFVYEP
+271 SLDDDGNFVYEP

-290 YAPRLDESKGDGEF
+290 YAPRLDESKNDGEF

>member
-1 MRKTEKANIPSNEEI
+1 MTNLKKL
-16 IKMIPS
+16 IPS

-31 IGHEFSLCEEAALIY
+31 IGHEFSLCEEASLIY
-46 QNSLLRQD
+46 QNPLLRQD
-54 ERLDALNEIAKTLR
+54 ERLDALNKIAKTLR
-68 LPENAS
+68 LPENDGK
-74 LQFSTY
+74 QFSTY

-98 LATQIESHIKSDMEI
+98 LATQIESHIKSDMEMEI
-113 ETALFRNMLEG
+113 ALFRNTLEG

-140 PYDTFSCPAFS
+140 PYDTFYCPAFS

-181 DKYDSGTFNGKGEL
+181 DKYVSGTFNGKDEL
-195 LQVDSTF
+195 LRVDSSF
-202 IGTQAFDSDNRLDN
+202 MGTQAFDSDNCLDN

-241 VNHLGGEKDGNLKN
+241 VNHLGGEKDGKLKN

-271 CLDDDGNFVYEP
+271 SLDDDGNFVYEP

-290 YAPRLDESKGDGEF
+290 YAPRLDESKNDGEF

-318 EYFCNIVKKQNL
+318 EYFCNMVKKQNL

>member
-1 MRKTEKANIPSNEEI
+1 MTNLKKL
-16 IKMIPS
+16 IPS
-22 KSLREYLGQ
+22 KSLREYLQ
-31 IGHEFSLCEEAALIY
+31 KTGHEFSLCEEAALIY
-46 QNSLLRQD
+46 QNPLLRQD
-54 ERLDALNEIAKTLR
+54 ERLDALNEIAKTLH

-74 LQFSTY
+74 LQFPTY
-80 RNCID
+80 RNCRD
-85 GNPDSGEKITATE
+85 GSPDSGEKITATE

-113 ETALFRNMLEG
+113 EIDLFRNTLEG

-140 PYDTFSCPAFS
+140 PYGTSSCTAFSC
-151 SIEKAIDY
+151 IEKAIDY
-159 VMTGENDKLLDFIVT
+159 VMTGENDKLLDVIVRV
-174 LRKIDEG
+174 RKIDEG
-181 DKYDSGTFNGKGEL
+181 DKYVSGTFNGKGEFL
-195 LQVDSTF
+195 RVDSSF
-202 IGTQAFDSDNRLDN
+202 IGTQAFDSDNCLDN
-216 FYSEIPYP
+216 FYCKIPYP

-241 VNHLGGEKDGNLKN
+241 VNHLGGEKDGKLKN
-255 ICKRYRDS
+255 ICKRYRVS

-290 YAPRLDESKGDGEF
+290 YAPRLDYSKGDGEF

-318 EYFCNIVKKQNL
+318 EYFCNLVKKQNL
-330 R
+330 LL

>member
-1 MRKTEKANIPSNEEI
+1 MTNI
-16 IKMIPS
+16 KKLIPS
-22 KSLREYLGQ
+22 KSLREYLQ
-31 IGHEFSLCEEAALIY
+31 KTGHEFSLCEEAALIY
-46 QNSLLRQD
+46 QNPLLRQD
-54 ERLDALNEIAKTLR
+54 ERLDVLNKIAKTLH
-68 LPENAS
+68 LPENDGK
-74 LQFSTY
+74 QFSTY

-98 LATQIESHIKSDMEI
+98 LATQIEAHIKSDMEMEI
-113 ETALFRNMLEG
+113 DLFRNTLEG

-130 SVKNESLRGQ
+130 SVKNESLQGL

-181 DKYDSGTFNGKGEL
+181 DKYVSGTFNGKGEL
-195 LQVDSTF
+195 LRVNSSF
-202 IGTQAFDSDNRLDN
+202 IGTQAFDSDNCLDN
-216 FYSEIPYP
+216 LYCEIPYP

-233 LSSGRIGV
+233 LSDGRIGV

-271 CLDDDGNFVYEP
+271 SLDDDGNFVYEP

-290 YAPRLDESKGDGEF
+290 YAPRLDESKNDGEF

-318 EYFCNIVKKQNL
+318 EYFCNMVKKQNL

>member
-1 MRKTEKANIPSNEEI
+1 MTNI
-16 IKMIPS
+16 KKLIPS

-46 QNSLLRQD
+46 QNPLLRQD
-54 ERLDALNEIAKTLR
+54 ERLDALNKIAKTLH

-74 LQFSTY
+74 LQFPTY
-80 RNCID
+80 RNCRD
-85 GNPDSGEKITATE
+85 GSPDSGEKITATE

-113 ETALFRNMLEG
+113 EIDLFRNTLEG

-140 PYDTFSCPAFS
+140 SYDTFSCPAFS
-151 SIEKAIDY
+151 CIEKAIDY
-159 VMTGENDKLLDFIVT
+159 VMTGKNDKLLDFIVT

-181 DKYDSGTFNGKGEL
+181 DKYVSGTFNGKGEL
-195 LQVDSTF
+195 LRVDSSF

-216 FYSEIPYP
+216 FYCEIPYP
-224 FNDGDIVQD
+224 FNDGDIVQN

-241 VNHLGGEKDGNLKN
+241 VNHLGGEKDGKLKN

-283 FYTPCVD
+283 FCTPCVD
-290 YAPRLDESKGDGEF
+290 YAPCLNYSKGDGEF

-318 EYFCNIVKKQNL
+318 EYFCNMIKNKICDSNARKCKL
-330 R
+330 